1 MPYKITRSESY
12 KADQTKSGGSLKH
25 YGVKGMKWGKE
36 IFGKDDIPGQS
47 RSSSSGAPPSKA
59 LASVLSA
66 KVRAGGSS
74 SGYSNPVT
82 RRDAQKTNMALRSN
96 PGLPLARTPSPNKV
110 RIAGGSSEL
119 VKKQTEEPKKDTRNG
134 LQKWFDQAGK
144 DISKAAGDVKN
155 WGEGAVNDTK
165 KWVEGAANDT
175 KKWTDQ
181 AGKDIGRAV
190 KTTKN
195 SVEKTVTDAIRG
207 TGQWVERTA
216 NDAKEWTDNAIKDV
230 SKAAVKVGDGAKD
243 AVNWL
248 DDTVHGGAERWVNNA
263 IKDIG
268 KTAVK
273 IGDDAKKA
281 YGDAEKWVNGAIKDV
296 GKAAVKVGDDA
307 KKAYGDAKK
316 WVDTAI
322 GDTKKWV
329 EGAANDTKKWGEG
342 AVNNTKKWTDQA
354 GKDVSTFVDNLING
368 SNSKQA
374 RKEAAAKEIKDKAH
388 KKREDYR
395 TALNYRKGPRRPE
408 KEINSDLY
416 TRGVPNEHANKVYKD
431 QKPLPD
437 LKSTAKLLEWNAKT
451 QRGEL
456 VKKFS
461 PKQAAERFRDAKQP
475 HTDPRGVYRNA
486 SGAPVTKE
494 YIRELVGNSGG
505 RVGPEGYVSPVDAR
519 LVYKESLKDKGGRV
533 RPPDTYESVV
543 KSNSQKNVYFGKPA
557 EQTSSPTRTTPNRE
571 APKSDYETE
580 REYNSRKNKR

>member
-12 KADQTKSGGSLKH
+12 KADQTKSGDSLKH
-25 YGVKGMKWGKE
+25 YGRKGMKWNKN
-36 IFGKDDIPGQS
+36 IFGEEDVPGQG
-47 RSSSSGAPPSKA
+47 RSSSSGPSPSKA
-59 LASVLSA
+59 LSSVLNTRVTAPHLLNSTHT
-66 KVRAGGSS
+66 
-74 SGYSNPVT
+74 NPVT
-82 RRDAQKTNMALRSN
+82 RKDAQKTNMALRSN

-110 RIAGGSSEL
+110 RIAGGSSEF

-144 DISKAAGDVKN
+144 DIGNTFNSAKKGVEDTANSVKK

-195 SVEKTVTDAIRG
+195 SVEKVATDAIRG
-207 TGQWVERTA
+207 TGQWVERAA
-216 NDAKEWTDNAIKDV
+216 NDAKEWTD
-230 SKAAVKVGDGAKD
+230 
-243 AVNWL
+243 
-248 DDTVHGGAERWVNNA
+248 NA

-307 KKAYGDAKK
+307 KKAYGDAEK
-316 WVDTAI
+316 WVNTAI
-322 GDTKKWV
+322 GD
-329 EGAANDTKKWGEG
+329 
-342 AVNNTKKWTDQA
+342 TKKWTDQA

-388 KKREDYR
+388 KKRVDYR
-395 TALNYRKGPRRPE
+395 NELDYRKGPRRPE

-451 QRGEL
+451 QKGEL

-475 HTDPRGVYRNA
+475 HTDPKGVYRNA
-486 SGAPVTKE
+486 SGAPVSKE

-505 RVGPEGYVSPVDAR
+505 RVGPTGYISPIDAR
-519 LVYKESLKDKGGRV
+519 SVYKESLKDKGGRV

-557 EQTSSPTRTTPNRE
+557 EQTSSPARTTPNRE

>member
-12 KADQTKSGGSLKH
+12 KADQTKSGSSLKH

-36 IFGKDDIPGQS
+36 IFGKDDVPGQNGSSAS
-47 RSSSSGAPPSKA
+47 RGAPPAKA
-59 LASVLSA
+59 LSSVLNTRVSA
-66 KVRAGGSS
+66 PRLLNST
-74 SGYSNPVT
+74 YTNPVI
-82 RRDAQKTNMALRSN
+82 RKDAQKTNAALRSN
-96 PGLPLARTPSPNKV
+96 PGLPMARTPSPNKV

-119 VKKQTEEPKKDTRNG
+119 VKNETEDSKKDTRSG
-134 LQKWFDQAGK
+134 LQKWF
-144 DISKAAGDVKN
+144 
-155 WGEGAVNDTK
+155 
-165 KWVEGAANDT
+165 
-175 KKWTDQ
+175 DQ

-195 SVEKTVTDAIRG
+195 SVEKVATDAIRG
-207 TGQWVERTA
+207 TGQWVERAA
-216 NDAKEWTDNAIKDV
+216 NDAKAWTDNAIKDV

-342 AVNNTKKWTDQA
+342 AVNDTKKWTDQA

-388 KKREDYR
+388 QKRVDYR
-395 TALNYRKGPRRPE
+395 NELDYRKGPRRPE

-416 TRGVPNEHANKVYKD
+416 TRGVPNEHASKVYKD
-431 QKPLPD
+431 QKLLPD

-451 QRGEL
+451 QRREL

-475 HTDPRGVYRNA
+475 HTDPKGVYRNA

-580 REYNSRKNKR
+580 REYNARKNKR

>member
-1 MPYKITRSESY
+1 MPYKITRLESY
-12 KADQTKSGGSLKH
+12 KADQTKSGDSLKH
-25 YGVKGMKWGKE
+25 YGRKGMKWDKN
-36 IFGKDDIPGQS
+36 IFGKEDVPGQS
-47 RSSSSGAPPSKA
+47 RSSSSGPPPSKA
-59 LASVLSA
+59 LSSVLNTR
-66 KVRAGGSS
+66 VAGPRLLNNT
-74 SGYSNPVT
+74 YFNPVT
-82 RRDAQKTNMALRSN
+82 RKDAQKTNMALRSN
-96 PGLPLARTPSPNKV
+96 PGLPLAGTPSPNKV

-144 DISKAAGDVKN
+144 DIGKAAGDVKN

-175 KKWTDQ
+175 KKWADQ

-230 SKAAVKVGDGAKD
+230 SKAAVKVGDDAKKVAEKAKTTID
-243 AVNWL
+243 FAVN
-248 DDTVHGGAERWVNNA
+248 DTKKWTDNA

-322 GDTKKWV
+322 GDTKKW
-329 EGAANDTKKWGEG
+329 GEG
-342 AVNNTKKWTDQA
+342 AVNDTKKWTDQA

-388 KKREDYR
+388 QKRVDYR
-395 TALNYRKGPRRPE
+395 NELDYRKGPRRPE

-416 TRGVPNEHANKVYKD
+416 TRGVPNEHASKVYKD
-431 QKPLPD
+431 QKLLPD

-451 QRGEL
+451 QRREL

-475 HTDPRGVYRNA
+475 HTDPKGVYRNA

-580 REYNSRKNKR
+580 REYNARKNKR

>member
-1 MPYKITRSESY
+1 
-12 KADQTKSGGSLKH
+12 
-25 YGVKGMKWGKE
+25 MKWDKN
-36 IFGKDDIPGQS
+36 IFGEEGAPGQS
-47 RSSSSGAPPSKA
+47 RSSSSGPPPSKA
-59 LASVLSA
+59 LSSVLNTRVTAPHLLNSTHT
-66 KVRAGGSS
+66 
-74 SGYSNPVT
+74 NPVT
-82 RRDAQKTNMALRSN
+82 RKDAQKTNMALRSN

-110 RIAGGSSEL
+110 RIAGDSSEL

-144 DISKAAGDVKN
+144 DI
-155 WGEGAVNDTK
+155 
-165 KWVEGAANDT
+165 
-175 KKWTDQ
+175 
-181 AGKDIGRAV
+181 GRAV

-195 SVEKTVTDAIRG
+195 SVEKVATDAIRG
-207 TGQWVERTA
+207 TGQWVERAA
-216 NDAKEWTDNAIKDV
+216 NDTKKWTDNAIKDV

-307 KKAYGDAKK
+307 KKAYGDAEK
-316 WVDTAI
+316 WVNTAI
-322 GDTKKWV
+322 GD
-329 EGAANDTKKWGEG
+329 
-342 AVNNTKKWTDQA
+342 TKKWTDQA

-388 KKREDYR
+388 KKREAYR
-395 TALNYRKGPRRPE
+395 TELNYSKGPKRPE
-408 KEINSDLY
+408 KEILGDLY
-416 TRGVPNEHANKVYKD
+416 TRGVPNKHANEVYKD

-437 LKSTAKLLEWNAKT
+437 LKSTAKLLESNNKT
-451 QRGEL
+451 QKREL
-456 VKKFS
+456 VKKFA
-461 PKQAAERFRDAKQP
+461 PKQAAERFQDAKKP
-475 HTDPRGVYRNA
+475 HTDPKGVYRNA
-486 SGAPVTKE
+486 SGAPVSKE

-505 RVGPEGYVSPVDAR
+505 RVGSDGYVSPNDAR
-519 LVYKESLKDKGGRV
+519 LVYKESSKDKGGRV
-533 RPPDTYESVV
+533 RPPDTYESVLEA
-543 KSNSQKNVYFGKPA
+543 NSRKNVYFGKPA
-557 EQTSSPTRTTPNRE
+557 EQTSSPARTTPNRE

>member
-1 MPYKITRSESY
+1 MPYKIIRSDSY
-12 KADQTKSGGSLKH
+12 KADQTKSGDSLKH
-25 YGVKGMKWGKE
+25 YGRKGMKWGKE
-36 IFGKDDIPGQS
+36 IFGEDDIPGQS

-66 KVRAGGSS
+66 KVSAGGSS

-110 RIAGGSSEL
+110 QIAGGSPEL

-144 DISKAAGDVKN
+144 DIGKAAGDVKN
-155 WGEGAVNDTK
+155 WG
-165 KWVEGAANDT
+165 EGAANDT

-207 TGQWVERTA
+207 TGQWVERAA
-216 NDAKEWTDNAIKDV
+216 NDTKKWTDNAIKDV
-230 SKAAVKVGDGAKD
+230 SKAAVKVGDDAKKVAEKAKTTID
-243 AVNWL
+243 FAVNDAKKWT
-248 DDTVHGGAERWVNNA
+248 DNA

-296 GKAAVKVGDDA
+296 GNAAVKVGDDA

-329 EGAANDTKKWGEG
+329 EGAASTTAKE
-342 AVNNTKKWTDQA
+342 VNA
-354 GKDVSTFVDNLING
+354 LVDDIVNG
-368 SNSKQA
+368 RHSKRNRLREKAYDSKVKRDRVLARGNGPQLDEMDMNRAFSKAPYARSNSTELQRDTGRLRTENWRTKRSIAPKLKTPKVVGPSGSDAKKYLQGQGVKVYQDTVKQLS
-374 RKEAAAKEIKDKAH
+374 KNPNDKLALDTMEFF
-388 KKREDYR
+388 KNTINNRKREERD
-395 TALNYRKGPRRPE
+395 RK
-408 KEINSDLY
+408 
-416 TRGVPNEHANKVYKD
+416 
-431 QKPLPD
+431 
-437 LKSTAKLLEWNAKT
+437 
-451 QRGEL
+451 
-456 VKKFS
+456 
-461 PKQAAERFRDAKQP
+461 
-475 HTDPRGVYRNA
+475 
-486 SGAPVTKE
+486 
-494 YIRELVGNSGG
+494 
-505 RVGPEGYVSPVDAR
+505 
-519 LVYKESLKDKGGRV
+519 
-533 RPPDTYESVV
+533 
-543 KSNSQKNVYFGKPA
+543 
-557 EQTSSPTRTTPNRE
+557 
-571 APKSDYETE
+571 
-580 REYNSRKNKR
+580 